1 GTAEPALPPLG
12 AGRASAWD
20 RAIAGRPPKT
30 RHRTPE
36 PAGRRYAVA
45 GCPGEDLLAQR
56 RPGSVADRPVTRVR
70 TRDPPRGR
78 RATGRGGRW
87 GSAGGSG
94 RAPVRAARC
103 ACAPRRPRARAL
115 RSEER

>member
-1 GTAEPALPPLG
+1 RPDGCGGARPPARAPPSRLSPPLG
-12 AGRASAWD
+12 AGRASAWN

-56 RPGSVADRPVTRVR
+56 RPGSVADRPVTRGPASRGAPITGVAVVPVDR
-70 TRDPPRGR
+70 SGRGR
-78 RATGRGGRW
+78 AD
-87 GSAGGSG
+87 
-94 RAPVRAARC
+94 
-103 ACAPRRPRARAL
+103 
-115 RSEER
+115 